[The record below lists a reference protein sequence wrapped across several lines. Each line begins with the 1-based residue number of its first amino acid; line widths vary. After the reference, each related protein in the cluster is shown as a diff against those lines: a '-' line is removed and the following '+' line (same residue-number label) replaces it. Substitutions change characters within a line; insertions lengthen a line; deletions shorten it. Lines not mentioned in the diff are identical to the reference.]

1 MFFHVRK
8 CSYTS
13 LLITLSLGFFFC
25 LFVFC
30 LLFKDFIILI
40 LAIQANL
47 LNSISPQL
55 FVLLSIRNK

>member
-13 LLITLSLGFFFC
+13 LLITLSLVCFF
-25 LFVFC
+25 FC